1 MRRIQTAARPI
12 AKAKNAAT
20 MAAEGRADNVLT
32 WRLIASRVFVRWIAP
47 RIVLARNAAT
57 MVVAVFAVNVP
68 RASRVRRVRAS
79 ACLLVRAK
87 NAATMVAVDNAERA
101 PRWRHIAWTGFAP

>member
-1 MRRIQTAARPI
+1 MRLYAS
-12 AKAKNAAT
+12 AKNAVT
-20 MAAEGRADNVLT
+20 MAVAVLAAPVLT

-87 NAATMVAVDNAERA
+87 NAARMVAAASVAAAAR
-101 PRWRHIAWTGFAP
+101 G